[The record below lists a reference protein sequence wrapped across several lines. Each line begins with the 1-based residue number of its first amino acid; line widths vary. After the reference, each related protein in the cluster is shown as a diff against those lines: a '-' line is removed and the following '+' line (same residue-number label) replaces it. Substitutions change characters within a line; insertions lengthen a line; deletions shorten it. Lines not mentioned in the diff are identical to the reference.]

1 MPNNTKNIC
10 ITTKK
15 LNKKISK
22 SSKKNEKKNKP
33 KAIKSPLKSRFYFGS
48 SYNNLSIKPEFIKP
62 CIEFKEQYKNYLNN
76 PTNSETD
83 NYIIKMISAYSYIPI
98 INIIHRND
106 NTTKFKNNC
115 PICLQNINST
125 NLAFLNCGHNI
136 CFPCL
141 IKYLNFNYPNCHCP
155 ICKNKNIENNITSS
169 NNNYI
174 KEYLS
179 LPDIKTFYI
188 ISTIKKWL
196 LKSQETNS
204 IYILISNYEKWSYSI
219 SNYIKSITKEQNYK
233 KIIFFNYNN
242 FLSKNSNKRSHN
254 CIIYNNKII
263 ENELSIFSN
272 DNKMCQNNKKNINL
286 KNINFNINIYLVD
299 PIIKHIS
306 TKKKILNS
314 IQNNIKNLKNVK
326 NVLNKPLY
334 KISDIKQYIIKDTI
348 DEKIFREEVI
358 FL

>member
-1 MPNNTKNIC
+1 MPINTKNIC
-10 ITTKK
+10 VTTKK
-15 LNKKISK
+15 LNKNISK
-22 SSKKNEKKNKP
+22 TNKKNKQNEKKNNKP
-33 KAIKSPLKSRFYFGS
+33 KAIKSPLKSRFHFGS
-48 SYNNLSIKPEFIKP
+48 SYNNFIIKPEFIKP
-62 CIEFKEQYKNYLNN
+62 CHEFEEQYKNYLSN

-83 NYIIKMISAYSYIPI
+83 NYIIKMISAHSYVPI
-98 INIIHRND
+98 INIIHQND
-106 NTTKFKNNC
+106 NNNKFKDNC

-169 NNNYI
+169 NSNYI

-196 LKSQETNS
+196 LTLHETNY
-204 IYILISNYEKWSYSI
+204 IYILISNYEKWTISI
-219 SNYIKSITKEQNYK
+219 SNYIKSITNETNYNR
-233 KIIFFNYNN
+233 IIFFNYNN
-242 FLSKNSNKRSHN
+242 FLSKNCKKRSHN
-254 CIIYNNKII
+254 CITYNNKII
-263 ENELSIFSN
+263 ENKLSSF
-272 DNKMCQNNKKNINL
+272 NNTENLINYYKKNI
-286 KNINFNINIYLVD
+286 NINIYLVD

-314 IQNNIKNLKNVK
+314 IQNNIKNLKDVK
-326 NVLNKPLY
+326 NTFNKPLY
-334 KISDIKQYIIKDTI
+334 KIHDIKQYIIKDTI